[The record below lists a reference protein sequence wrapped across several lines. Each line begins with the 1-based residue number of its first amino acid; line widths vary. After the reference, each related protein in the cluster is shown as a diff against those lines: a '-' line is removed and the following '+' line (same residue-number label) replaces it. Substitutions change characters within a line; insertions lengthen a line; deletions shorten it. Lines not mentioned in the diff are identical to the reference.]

1 MGERLDA
8 RESLLRSQF
17 TAMERALG
25 QLRTLQGSFAS
36 SGLLGAAA

>member
-8 RESLLRSQF
+8 RESLLRNQF
-17 TAMERALG
+17 TAMERAMS